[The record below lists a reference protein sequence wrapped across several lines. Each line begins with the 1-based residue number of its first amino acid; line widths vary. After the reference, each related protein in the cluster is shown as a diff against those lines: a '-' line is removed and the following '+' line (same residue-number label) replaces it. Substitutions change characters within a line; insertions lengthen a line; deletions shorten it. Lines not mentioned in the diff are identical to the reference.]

1 MFKHSSKSSI
11 QRRLY
16 INHDEHMEQFFRHPR
31 RSPGGVLPVSNT
43 APPSIS
49 IDQVCLFLTSD
60 NCSHTVCT
68 ICKYMCTMYILY
80 NVSAFFGSALCLSYV
95 SCISNLL
102 LCSVPLW
109 LTQNYPSIPLLKH
122 NWGIYLKHTCY
133 VYFEFCSIWKIML
146 YFLISWFT
154 ILVSRWTK

>member
-1 MFKHSSKSSI
+1 MQMFKHSSKSSI

-68 ICKYMCTMYILY
+68 IC
-80 NVSAFFGSALCLSYV
+80 ALCIYYIMCL
-95 SCISNLL
+95 
-102 LCSVPLW
+102 
-109 LTQNYPSIPLLKH
+109 PSLDQH
-122 NWGIYLKHTCY
+122 CVCHTCR
-133 VYFEFCSIWKIML
+133 
-146 YFLISWFT
+146 
-154 ILVSRWTK
+154 VSVIYCFAVFHCD